1 MFRVCKG
8 HGWKIFRPYHTNHYS
23 SLCCIELAEKSPQLP
38 KEIKWHFIGS
48 CQSNKLK
55 LLASIPNLF
64 VIETIDSLKKA
75 TILNKAIAAESPDRR
90 MNIYLQINTSG
101 EDCMFK

>member
-1 MFRVCKG
+1 M
-8 HGWKIFRPYHTNHYS
+8 
-23 SLCCIELAEKSPQLP
+23 
-38 KEIKWHFIGS
+38 
-48 CQSNKLK
+48 K

-75 TILNKAIAAESPDRR
+75 AILNKAVAAESPDRR